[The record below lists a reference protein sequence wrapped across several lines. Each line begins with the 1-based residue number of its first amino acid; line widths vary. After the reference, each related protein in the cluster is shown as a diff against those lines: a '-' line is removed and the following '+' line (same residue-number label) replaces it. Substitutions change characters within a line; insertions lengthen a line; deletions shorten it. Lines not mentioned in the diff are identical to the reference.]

1 MCKCNG
7 LAVAWKCIIISAS
20 WNDEEKMARNKAL
33 ILLVVLMAG
42 RALIAA
48 EGLKTE
54 PDRLR
59 KALERSLLFPGLG
72 QLAEKQYVK
81 AAVFATAE
89 IFCLVKVA
97 VNIGKGSDAY
107 RNYRDAMDA
116 SAAVEWRLQTA
127 RYDRRRNTAIL
138 AAAGVWVLNMID
150 IFVFAKK
157 KYGRT
162 AAVAFQPYYNH
173 EKHAFGAGFSCFF

>member
-1 MCKCNG
+1 MPRKKTLVL
-7 LAVAWKCIIISAS
+7 LA
-20 WNDEEKMARNKAL
+20 
-33 ILLVVLMAG
+33 VLMAG
-42 RALIAA
+42 QALFAA
-48 EGLKTE
+48 DELKPE

-59 KALERSLLFPGLG
+59 KALEKSLIFPGLG

-81 AAVFATAE
+81 AAVFASAE

-97 VNIGKGSDAY
+97 VNIGKGNKAY
-107 RNYRDAMDA
+107 HNYRDAKDTA
-116 SAAVEWRLQTA
+116 EAVTWRQQTEKF
-127 RYDRRRNTAIL
+127 DRRRNTAIL

-162 AAVAFQPYYNH
+162 AAVAFHPYYNH
-173 EKHAFGAGFSCFF
+173 EKQAFGAGFSCFF